1 MAMTAPEVIHTS
13 FLARRVSHGI
23 QLKVRI
29 KLITIALP
37 PTLPSFWRCD
47 QLFFFRNTVLLFA
60 RLTHSR
66 LTDPSLCFVTH
77 FFHDFGRSRF

>member
-47 QLFFFRNTVLLFA
+47 QLFLEIQYFCLLG
-60 RLTHSR
+60 
-66 LTDPSLCFVTH
+66 SLI
-77 FFHDFGRSRF
+77 HD